1 MFKWVCLGVAAG
13 FLAVFLWMV
22 NDLRLQVRATAERV
36 RTVSDRVTEDLPPL
50 VERTRE
56 TTGVLSASL
65 PKVVERVNRSTEVV
79 AANLPKTIE
88 QVSRTTEV
96 VAELAEDIR
105 QLKELLGVQA
115 TVRDKSLVAYANN
128 ALTLVEQVRRD
139 DRHEK
144 GGGQGAEGHAA
155 RRRVGGVGTEGGVL
169 PGATRPVAQGAAA
182 QPDTDKARHRVDD
195 RATGQGAAAAARLAQ
210 GERPGDAEDR
220 VGRPPVAAFDDDD
233 DGGSRERQS
242 PGSSHAGERP

>member
-65 PKVVERVNRSTEVV
+65 PKVVERVNHSTEVV

-88 QVSRTTEV
+88 QVNRTTEV

-128 ALTLVEQVRRD
+128 SLTLVEKSGGTIGTKKVVG
-139 DRHEK
+139 K
-144 GGGQGAEGHAA
+144 GLKGTRPAAEWAASARKEAFFLALLGRSRKELLHSLTRTKLGAAWMIE
-155 RRRVGGVGTEGGVL
+155 L
-169 PGATRPVAQGAAA
+169 PGKEPLPLLDWLKANDPETR
-182 QPDTDKARHRVDD
+182 KI
-195 RATGQGAAAAARLAQ
+195 
-210 GERPGDAEDR
+210 E
-220 VGRPPVAAFDDDD
+220 
-233 DGGSRERQS
+233 
-242 PGSSHAGERP
+242 